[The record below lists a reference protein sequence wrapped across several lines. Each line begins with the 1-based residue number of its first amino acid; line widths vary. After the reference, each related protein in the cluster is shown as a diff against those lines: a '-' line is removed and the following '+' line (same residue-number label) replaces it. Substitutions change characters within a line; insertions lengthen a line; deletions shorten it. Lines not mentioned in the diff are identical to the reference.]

1 MLQHLISM
9 LQRTIFFLFL
19 LGGVL
24 VSLVAKADDNPRTFI
39 LLDKGWGYRPVS
51 DTGLKSSMK
60 QVTVPHTWN
69 ANYIP
74 GTRSYN
80 REMMVYR
87 RDLEI
92 TPDMKDK
99 RLFLYFEGVNSS
111 ATVLVNN
118 KSVGSH
124 KGGYTAFCMEV
135 TDYAKQGTNKL
146 EVWVTN
152 AYNPEILPISGDFNI
167 YGGIHR
173 PCHLLVTEQDCI
185 SPLFYASPGVF
196 IHQDKVSEKQA
207 QITVETMLSLR
218 GKKQGLKV
226 RTTIED
232 AKGNIISQNIEQN
245 VTIENVKQP
254 FVIEHPVLWNAKQNP
269 HLYKVIVELLDNGK
283 VIDRVEQR
291 TGLRYFSVDAD
302 KGFFLNGKY
311 LDLYGFCLHEEV
323 EGKGSALSAED
334 HERDMELVKESGAT
348 SLRLVHYPHS
358 ESIYHLS
365 DENGIVLWTE
375 IPMVGPG
382 GYDFCGFINTDGL
395 KEHARQVLKELV
407 YQKYNHP
414 SICFWGIFNEIRT
427 NYDNAEPF
435 ARELHELYKEIDPSR
450 LTTLASCDDPKFY
463 QNCSD
468 LMAWNKYIGW
478 YGSRNAPETAGNFF
492 DKAKA
497 ASNGKPVAI
506 SEYGGGANVEH
517 HFSMKENDVKPSGQ
531 FHPEEGQTYIHEGNW
546 SAFAQRPYM
555 WAKYIWVFA
564 DFQSAIRN
572 EGGKPGINDKGLV
585 TYDRKIKKD
594 AFYFYKA
601 NWSTE
606 PMIYIT
612 SRRFTKRPE
621 ASVQV
626 KVYSNLRE
634 NTLYVNGKKIE
645 TITPDKVRLCLFKG
659 ITLKQKS
666 DSLNRVM
673 WQNVTLSKGENRI
686 RVEGKS
692 KAGVI
697 EDTCVWYL
705 K

>member
-245 VTIENVKQP
+245 VTNENVKQP

-497 ASNGKPVAI
+497 ASDGKPVAI

-634 NTLYVNGKKIE
+634 NTLYVNGKKI
-645 TITPDKVRLCLFKG
+645 G
-659 ITLKQKS
+659 KQKS

>member
-254 FVIEHPVLWNAKQNP
+254 
-269 HLYKVIVELLDNGK
+269 
-283 VIDRVEQR
+283 
-291 TGLRYFSVDAD
+291 
-302 KGFFLNGKY
+302 
-311 LDLYGFCLHEEV
+311 
-323 EGKGSALSAED
+323 
-334 HERDMELVKESGAT
+334 
-348 SLRLVHYPHS
+348 
-358 ESIYHLS
+358 
-365 DENGIVLWTE
+365 
-375 IPMVGPG
+375 
-382 GYDFCGFINTDGL
+382 
-395 KEHARQVLKELV
+395 
-407 YQKYNHP
+407 
-414 SICFWGIFNEIRT
+414 
-427 NYDNAEPF
+427 
-435 ARELHELYKEIDPSR
+435 
-450 LTTLASCDDPKFY
+450 
-463 QNCSD
+463 
-468 LMAWNKYIGW
+468 
-478 YGSRNAPETAGNFF
+478 
-492 DKAKA
+492 
-497 ASNGKPVAI
+497 
-506 SEYGGGANVEH
+506 
-517 HFSMKENDVKPSGQ
+517 
-531 FHPEEGQTYIHEGNW
+531 
-546 SAFAQRPYM
+546 
-555 WAKYIWVFA
+555 
-564 DFQSAIRN
+564 
-572 EGGKPGINDKGLV
+572 
-585 TYDRKIKKD
+585 
-594 AFYFYKA
+594 
-601 NWSTE
+601 
-606 PMIYIT
+606 
-612 SRRFTKRPE
+612 
-621 ASVQV
+621 
-626 KVYSNLRE
+626 
-634 NTLYVNGKKIE
+634 
-645 TITPDKVRLCLFKG
+645 
-659 ITLKQKS
+659 
-666 DSLNRVM
+666 
-673 WQNVTLSKGENRI
+673 
-686 RVEGKS
+686 
-692 KAGVI
+692 
-697 EDTCVWYL
+697 
-705 K
+705 

>member
-254 FVIEHPVLWNAKQNP
+254 FVIEHPVLWNSKQNP

-634 NTLYVNGKKIE
+634 NTLYVNGKKI
-645 TITPDKVRLCLFKG
+645 G
-659 ITLKQKS
+659 KQKS

>member
-395 KEHARQVLKELV
+395 KEHGRQVLKE
-407 YQKYNHP
+407 
-414 SICFWGIFNEIRT
+414 
-427 NYDNAEPF
+427 
-435 ARELHELYKEIDPSR
+435 
-450 LTTLASCDDPKFY
+450 
-463 QNCSD
+463 
-468 LMAWNKYIGW
+468 
-478 YGSRNAPETAGNFF
+478 
-492 DKAKA
+492 
-497 ASNGKPVAI
+497 
-506 SEYGGGANVEH
+506 
-517 HFSMKENDVKPSGQ
+517 
-531 FHPEEGQTYIHEGNW
+531 
-546 SAFAQRPYM
+546 
-555 WAKYIWVFA
+555 
-564 DFQSAIRN
+564 
-572 EGGKPGINDKGLV
+572 
-585 TYDRKIKKD
+585 
-594 AFYFYKA
+594 
-601 NWSTE
+601 
-606 PMIYIT
+606 
-612 SRRFTKRPE
+612 
-621 ASVQV
+621 
-626 KVYSNLRE
+626 
-634 NTLYVNGKKIE
+634 
-645 TITPDKVRLCLFKG
+645 
-659 ITLKQKS
+659 
-666 DSLNRVM
+666 
-673 WQNVTLSKGENRI
+673 
-686 RVEGKS
+686 
-692 KAGVI
+692 
-697 EDTCVWYL
+697 
-705 K
+705 

>member
-1 MLQHLISM
+1 M

-348 SLRLVHYPHS
+348 SLRLVNYPHS

-634 NTLYVNGKKIE
+634 NTLYVNGKKI
-645 TITPDKVRLCLFKG
+645 G
-659 ITLKQKS
+659 KQKS
-666 DSLNRVM
+666 DSLHRVV

>member
-1 MLQHLISM
+1 M

-207 QITVETMLSLR
+207 QITVETMLSPR

-232 AKGNIISQNIEQN
+232 VKGNIISQNIEQN
-245 VTIENVKQP
+245 VTNENVKQP
-254 FVIEHPVLWNAKQNP
+254 FVIDHPVLWNAKQNP

-564 DFQSAIRN
+564 DFQSSIRN

-612 SRRFTKRPE
+612 SRRFTERPE
-621 ASVQV
+621 ANVQV

-634 NTLYVNGKKIE
+634 NTLYVNGKKI
-645 TITPDKVRLCLFKG
+645 G
-659 ITLKQKS
+659 KQKS
-666 DSLNRVM
+666 DSLHRVV

>member
-1 MLQHLISM
+1 M

-207 QITVETMLSLR
+207 QITVETMLSLS

-245 VTIENVKQP
+245 VTNENVKQP
-254 FVIEHPVLWNAKQNP
+254 FVIDHPVLWNAKQNP
-269 HLYKVIVELLDNGK
+269 HLYKVIVELLDAGK

-497 ASNGKPVAI
+497 ASNGRPVAI

-564 DFQSAIRN
+564 DFQSSIRN

-601 NWSTE
+601 SWSTE

-612 SRRFTKRPE
+612 SRRFTERPE
-621 ASVQV
+621 ANVQV

-634 NTLYVNGKKIE
+634 NTLYVNGKKI
-645 TITPDKVRLCLFKG
+645 G
-659 ITLKQKS
+659 KQKS
-666 DSLNRVM
+666 DSLHRVV

>member
-1 MLQHLISM
+1 M

-232 AKGNIISQNIEQN
+232 VKGNIISQNIEQN
-245 VTIENVKQP
+245 VTNENVKQP
-254 FVIEHPVLWNAKQNP
+254 FVIDHPVLWNAKQNP

-468 LMAWNKYIGW
+468 IMAWNKYIGW

-564 DFQSAIRN
+564 DFQSSIRN

-612 SRRFTKRPE
+612 SRRFTERPE
-621 ASVQV
+621 ANVQV

-634 NTLYVNGKKIE
+634 NTLYVNGKKI
-645 TITPDKVRLCLFKG
+645 G
-659 ITLKQKS
+659 KQKS
-666 DSLNRVM
+666 DSLHRVV

>member
-1 MLQHLISM
+1 M

-135 TDYAKQGTNKL
+135 TDYAKQGINKL

-226 RTTIED
+226 RTTVED
-232 AKGNIISQNIEQN
+232 AKGNIILQNIEQN
-245 VTIENVKQP
+245 VTTENVKQP

-497 ASNGKPVAI
+497 ASDGKPVAI

-564 DFQSAIRN
+564 DFQSSIRN

-634 NTLYVNGKKIE
+634 NTLYVNGKKI
-645 TITPDKVRLCLFKG
+645 G
-659 ITLKQKS
+659 KQKS
-666 DSLNRVM
+666 DSLHRVV

>member
-1 MLQHLISM
+1 M

-207 QITVETMLSLR
+207 QITVETMLSLS

-245 VTIENVKQP
+245 VTNENVKQP
-254 FVIEHPVLWNAKQNP
+254 FVIDHPVLWNAKQNP
-269 HLYKVIVELLDNGK
+269 YLYKVIVELLDAGK

-564 DFQSAIRN
+564 DFQSSIRN

-612 SRRFTKRPE
+612 SRRFTERPE
-621 ASVQV
+621 ANVQV

-634 NTLYVNGKKIE
+634 NTLYVNGKKI
-645 TITPDKVRLCLFKG
+645 G
-659 ITLKQKS
+659 KQKS
-666 DSLNRVM
+666 DPLHRVV

-697 EDTCVWYL
+697 EDTCVWFV

>member
-1 MLQHLISM
+1 M

-245 VTIENVKQP
+245 VTTENVKQP

-497 ASNGKPVAI
+497 ASDGKPVAI

-585 TYDRKIKKD
+585 TYDPKIKKD

-626 KVYSNLRE
+626 KIYSNLRE
-634 NTLYVNGKKIE
+634 NTLYVNGKKI
-645 TITPDKVRLCLFKG
+645 G
-659 ITLKQKS
+659 KQKS
-666 DSLNRVM
+666 DSLHRVV

>member
-135 TDYAKQGTNKL
+135 TDYAKQGINKL

-226 RTTIED
+226 RTTVED

-245 VTIENVKQP
+245 VTNENVKQP
-254 FVIEHPVLWNAKQNP
+254 FVIDHPVLWNAKQNP
-269 HLYKVIVELLDNGK
+269 HLYKVIVELLDDGK

-334 HERDMELVKESGAT
+334 HERDMELVKESGVT

-492 DKAKA
+492 DKAKV

-594 AFYFYKA
+594 VFYFYKA

-612 SRRFTKRPE
+612 SRRFTERPE

-634 NTLYVNGKKIE
+634 NTLYVNGKKI
-645 TITPDKVRLCLFKG
+645 G
-659 ITLKQKS
+659 KQKS
-666 DSLNRVM
+666 DSLHRVV

>member
-1 MLQHLISM
+1 M

-232 AKGNIISQNIEQN
+232 VKGNIISQNIEQN
-245 VTIENVKQP
+245 VTNENVKQP
-254 FVIEHPVLWNAKQNP
+254 FVIDHPVLWNAKQNP

-291 TGLRYFSVDAD
+291 PGLRYFSVDAD

-564 DFQSAIRN
+564 DFQSSIRN

-612 SRRFTKRPE
+612 SRRFTERPE
-621 ASVQV
+621 ANVQV

-634 NTLYVNGKKIE
+634 NTLYVNGKKI
-645 TITPDKVRLCLFKG
+645 G
-659 ITLKQKS
+659 KQKS
-666 DSLNRVM
+666 DSLHRVV

>member
-1 MLQHLISM
+1 M

-245 VTIENVKQP
+245 VTNENVKQP

-269 HLYKVIVELLDNGK
+269 HLYKVIVELLDDGK

-564 DFQSAIRN
+564 DFQSSIRN

-601 NWSTE
+601 SWSTE

-612 SRRFTKRPE
+612 SRRFTERPE
-621 ASVQV
+621 ANVQV

-634 NTLYVNGKKIE
+634 NTLYVNGKKI
-645 TITPDKVRLCLFKG
+645 G
-659 ITLKQKS
+659 KQKS
-666 DSLNRVM
+666 DPLHRVV

-697 EDTCVWYL
+697 EDTCVWFV

>member
-1 MLQHLISM
+1 M

-232 AKGNIISQNIEQN
+232 VKGNIISQNIEQN
-245 VTIENVKQP
+245 VTNENVKQP

-564 DFQSAIRN
+564 DFQSSIRN

-612 SRRFTKRPE
+612 SRRFTERPE
-621 ASVQV
+621 ANVQV

-634 NTLYVNGKKIE
+634 NTLYVNGKKI
-645 TITPDKVRLCLFKG
+645 G
-659 ITLKQKS
+659 KQKS
-666 DSLNRVM
+666 DSLHRVV

>member
-1 MLQHLISM
+1 M

-51 DTGLKSSMK
+51 DTGLKSSME

-232 AKGNIISQNIEQN
+232 VKGNIISQNIEQN
-245 VTIENVKQP
+245 VTNENVKQP
-254 FVIEHPVLWNAKQNP
+254 FVIDHPVLWNAKQNP

-564 DFQSAIRN
+564 DFQSSIRN

-612 SRRFTKRPE
+612 SRRFTERPE
-621 ASVQV
+621 ANVQV

-634 NTLYVNGKKIE
+634 NTLYVNGKKI
-645 TITPDKVRLCLFKG
+645 G
-659 ITLKQKS
+659 KQKS
-666 DSLNRVM
+666 DSLHRVV

>member
-245 VTIENVKQP
+245 VTNENVKQP

-323 EGKGSALSAED
+323 EGKGSVLSAED

-634 NTLYVNGKKIE
+634 NTLYVNGKKI
-645 TITPDKVRLCLFKG
+645 G
-659 ITLKQKS
+659 KQKS

>member
-1 MLQHLISM
+1 M

-207 QITVETMLSLR
+207 QITVETMLSLS

-245 VTIENVKQP
+245 VTNENVKQP
-254 FVIEHPVLWNAKQNP
+254 FVIDHPVLWNAKQNP

-564 DFQSAIRN
+564 DFQSSIRN

-601 NWSTE
+601 SWSTE

-612 SRRFTKRPE
+612 SRRFTERPE
-621 ASVQV
+621 ANVQV

-634 NTLYVNGKKIE
+634 NTLYVNGKKI
-645 TITPDKVRLCLFKG
+645 G
-659 ITLKQKS
+659 KQKS
-666 DSLNRVM
+666 DSLHRVV

>member
-1 MLQHLISM
+1 M

-124 KGGYTAFCMEV
+124 KGGYAAFCMEV

-207 QITVETMLSLR
+207 QITVETMLSLS

-245 VTIENVKQP
+245 VTNENVKQP

-269 HLYKVIVELLDNGK
+269 HLYKVIVELLDDGK

-564 DFQSAIRN
+564 DFQSSIRN

-612 SRRFTKRPE
+612 SRRFTERPE
-621 ASVQV
+621 ANVQV

-634 NTLYVNGKKIE
+634 NTLYVNGKKI
-645 TITPDKVRLCLFKG
+645 G
-659 ITLKQKS
+659 KQKS
-666 DSLNRVM
+666 DPLHRVV

-697 EDTCVWYL
+697 EDTCVWFV

>member
-1 MLQHLISM
+1 M

-232 AKGNIISQNIEQN
+232 VKGNIISQNIEQN
-245 VTIENVKQP
+245 VTNENVKQP
-254 FVIEHPVLWNAKQNP
+254 FVIDHPVLWNAKQNP

-564 DFQSAIRN
+564 DFQSSIRN

-594 AFYFYKA
+594 AFYFCKA

-612 SRRFTKRPE
+612 SRRFTERPE
-621 ASVQV
+621 ANVQV

-634 NTLYVNGKKIE
+634 NTLYVNGKKI
-645 TITPDKVRLCLFKG
+645 G
-659 ITLKQKS
+659 KQKS
-666 DSLNRVM
+666 DSLHRVV

>member
-1 MLQHLISM
+1 M

-135 TDYAKQGTNKL
+135 TDYAKQGINKL

-226 RTTIED
+226 RTTVED
-232 AKGNIISQNIEQN
+232 AKGNIILQNIEQN
-245 VTIENVKQP
+245 VTNENVKQP
-254 FVIEHPVLWNAKQNP
+254 FVIDHPVLWNAKQNP
-269 HLYKVIVELLDNGK
+269 YLYKVIVELLDAGK

-323 EGKGSALSAED
+323 EGKGSALSEED

-468 LMAWNKYIGW
+468 LMAWNKYVGW

-564 DFQSAIRN
+564 DFQSSIRN

-612 SRRFTKRPE
+612 SRRFTERPE
-621 ASVQV
+621 ANVQV

-634 NTLYVNGKKIE
+634 NTLYVNGKKI
-645 TITPDKVRLCLFKG
+645 G
-659 ITLKQKS
+659 KQKS
-666 DSLNRVM
+666 DSLHRVV

>member
-1 MLQHLISM
+1 M

-226 RTTIED
+226 RTTVED
-232 AKGNIISQNIEQN
+232 AKGNIILQNIEQN
-245 VTIENVKQP
+245 VTTENVKQP

-365 DENGIVLWTE
+365 DENGIVLWIE

-497 ASNGKPVAI
+497 ASDGKPVAI

-564 DFQSAIRN
+564 DFQSSIRN

-612 SRRFTKRPE
+612 SRRFTERPE
-621 ASVQV
+621 ANVQV

-634 NTLYVNGKKIE
+634 NTLYVNGKKI
-645 TITPDKVRLCLFKG
+645 G
-659 ITLKQKS
+659 KQKS
-666 DSLNRVM
+666 DSLHRVV

>member
-135 TDYAKQGTNKL
+135 TAYAKQGTNKL

-634 NTLYVNGKKIE
+634 NTLYVNGKKI
-645 TITPDKVRLCLFKG
+645 G
-659 ITLKQKS
+659 KQKS

>member
-1 MLQHLISM
+1 M

-245 VTIENVKQP
+245 VTNENVKQP
-254 FVIEHPVLWNAKQNP
+254 FVIDHPVLWNAKQNP
-269 HLYKVIVELLDNGK
+269 HLYKVIVELLDDGK

-546 SAFAQRPYM
+546 SAFVQRPYM

-564 DFQSAIRN
+564 DFQSSIRN

-612 SRRFTKRPE
+612 SRRFTERPE
-621 ASVQV
+621 ANVQV

-634 NTLYVNGKKIE
+634 NTLYVNGKKI
-645 TITPDKVRLCLFKG
+645 G
-659 ITLKQKS
+659 KQKS
-666 DSLNRVM
+666 DSLHRVV

>member
-1 MLQHLISM
+1 M

-245 VTIENVKQP
+245 VTNENVKQP
-254 FVIEHPVLWNAKQNP
+254 FVIDHPVLWNAKQNP
-269 HLYKVIVELLDNGK
+269 HLYKVIVELLDDGK

-564 DFQSAIRN
+564 DFQSSIRN

-601 NWSTE
+601 SWSTE

-612 SRRFTKRPE
+612 SRRFTERPE
-621 ASVQV
+621 ANVQV

-634 NTLYVNGKKIE
+634 NTLYVNGKKI
-645 TITPDKVRLCLFKG
+645 G
-659 ITLKQKS
+659 KQKS
-666 DSLNRVM
+666 DSLHRVV

>member
-1 MLQHLISM
+1 M

-135 TDYAKQGTNKL
+135 TDYAKQGINKL

-245 VTIENVKQP
+245 VTTENVKQP

-497 ASNGKPVAI
+497 ASDGKPVAI

-564 DFQSAIRN
+564 DFQSSIRN

-585 TYDRKIKKD
+585 TYDRKIKRD

-634 NTLYVNGKKIE
+634 NTLYVNGKKI
-645 TITPDKVRLCLFKG
+645 G
-659 ITLKQKS
+659 KQKS
-666 DSLNRVM
+666 DSLHRVV

>member
-606 PMIYIT
+606 TMNYIT

-634 NTLYVNGKKIE
+634 NTLYVNGKKI
-645 TITPDKVRLCLFKG
+645 G
-659 ITLKQKS
+659 KQKS
-666 DSLNRVM
+666 DSLHRVV

>member
-1 MLQHLISM
+1 M

-135 TDYAKQGTNKL
+135 TDYAKQGINKL

-152 AYNPEILPISGDFNI
+152 AYNLEILPISGDFNI

-196 IHQDKVSEKQA
+196 IHQDKVSEKLA
-207 QITVETMLSLR
+207 QITVETMLSLS

-245 VTIENVKQP
+245 VTNENVKQP
-254 FVIEHPVLWNAKQNP
+254 FVIDHPVLWNAKQNP
-269 HLYKVIVELLDNGK
+269 HLYKVIVELLDDGK

-564 DFQSAIRN
+564 DFQSSIRN

-585 TYDRKIKKD
+585 TYDRKIIKD

-601 NWSTE
+601 SWSTE

-612 SRRFTKRPE
+612 SRRFTERPE
-621 ASVQV
+621 ANVQV

-634 NTLYVNGKKIE
+634 NTLYVNGKKI
-645 TITPDKVRLCLFKG
+645 G
-659 ITLKQKS
+659 KQKS
-666 DSLNRVM
+666 DSLHRVV

>member
-1 MLQHLISM
+1 M

-135 TDYAKQGTNKL
+135 TDYAKQGINKL

-245 VTIENVKQP
+245 VTTENVKQP

-375 IPMVGPG
+375 IPMVGHG

-497 ASNGKPVAI
+497 ASDGKPVAI

-634 NTLYVNGKKIE
+634 NTLYVNGKKI
-645 TITPDKVRLCLFKG
+645 G
-659 ITLKQKS
+659 KQKS
-666 DSLNRVM
+666 DSLHRVV

>member
-1 MLQHLISM
+1 M

-135 TDYAKQGTNKL
+135 TDYAKQGINKL

-245 VTIENVKQP
+245 VTTENVKQP

-564 DFQSAIRN
+564 DFQSSIRN

-612 SRRFTKRPE
+612 SRRFTERPE
-621 ASVQV
+621 ANVQV

-634 NTLYVNGKKIE
+634 NTLYVNGKKI
-645 TITPDKVRLCLFKG
+645 G
-659 ITLKQKS
+659 KQKS
-666 DSLNRVM
+666 DSLHRVV

>member
-478 YGSRNAPETAGNFF
+478 YGSRNAPGTAGNFF

-634 NTLYVNGKKIE
+634 NTLYVNGKKI
-645 TITPDKVRLCLFKG
+645 G
-659 ITLKQKS
+659 KQKS
-666 DSLNRVM
+666 DSLHRVV

>member
-1 MLQHLISM
+1 M

-232 AKGNIISQNIEQN
+232 VKGNIISQNIEQN
-245 VTIENVKQP
+245 VTNENVKQP
-254 FVIEHPVLWNAKQNP
+254 FVIDHPVLWNAKQNP

-497 ASNGKPVAI
+497 ASKRKPVAI

-564 DFQSAIRN
+564 DFQSSIRN

-612 SRRFTKRPE
+612 SRRFTERPE
-621 ASVQV
+621 ANVQV

-634 NTLYVNGKKIE
+634 NTLYVNGKKI
-645 TITPDKVRLCLFKG
+645 G
-659 ITLKQKS
+659 KQKS
-666 DSLNRVM
+666 DSLHRVV

>member
-1 MLQHLISM
+1 M

-24 VSLVAKADDNPRTFI
+24 VSLVAKADDNPSTFI

-135 TDYAKQGTNKL
+135 TDYAKQGINKL

-152 AYNPEILPISGDFNI
+152 AYNLEILPISGDFNI

-196 IHQDKVSEKQA
+196 IHQDKVSEKLA
-207 QITVETMLSLR
+207 QITVETMLSLS

-245 VTIENVKQP
+245 VTNENVKQP
-254 FVIEHPVLWNAKQNP
+254 FVIDHPVLWNAKQNP
-269 HLYKVIVELLDNGK
+269 HLYKVIVELLDDGK

-564 DFQSAIRN
+564 DFQSSIRN

-601 NWSTE
+601 SWSTE

-612 SRRFTKRPE
+612 SRRFTERPE
-621 ASVQV
+621 ANVQV

-634 NTLYVNGKKIE
+634 NTLYVNGKKI
-645 TITPDKVRLCLFKG
+645 G
-659 ITLKQKS
+659 KQKS
-666 DSLNRVM
+666 DSLHRVV

>member
-564 DFQSAIRN
+564 DFQSSIRN

-612 SRRFTKRPE
+612 SRRFTERPE
-621 ASVQV
+621 ANVQV

-634 NTLYVNGKKIE
+634 NTLYVNGKKI
-645 TITPDKVRLCLFKG
+645 G
-659 ITLKQKS
+659 KQKS
-666 DSLNRVM
+666 DSLHRVV

>member
-1 MLQHLISM
+1 M

-135 TDYAKQGTNKL
+135 TDYAKQGINKL

-196 IHQDKVSEKQA
+196 IHQDKVSEKLA

-634 NTLYVNGKKIE
+634 NTLYVNGKKI
-645 TITPDKVRLCLFKG
+645 G
-659 ITLKQKS
+659 KQKS
-666 DSLNRVM
+666 DSLHRVV

>member
-1 MLQHLISM
+1 M

-135 TDYAKQGTNKL
+135 TDYAKQGINKL

-245 VTIENVKQP
+245 VTTENVKQP

-497 ASNGKPVAI
+497 ASGGKPVAI

-564 DFQSAIRN
+564 DFQSSIRN

-634 NTLYVNGKKIE
+634 NTLYVNGKKI
-645 TITPDKVRLCLFKG
+645 G
-659 ITLKQKS
+659 KQKS
-666 DSLNRVM
+666 DSLHRVV

>member
-1 MLQHLISM
+1 M

-92 TPDMKDK
+92 TPDVKDK

-245 VTIENVKQP
+245 VTNENVKQP
-254 FVIEHPVLWNAKQNP
+254 FVIDHPVLWNAKQNP
-269 HLYKVIVELLDNGK
+269 YLYKVIVELLDAGK

-634 NTLYVNGKKIE
+634 NTLYVNGKKI
-645 TITPDKVRLCLFKG
+645 G
-659 ITLKQKS
+659 KQKS
-666 DSLNRVM
+666 DSLHRVV

>member
-497 ASNGKPVAI
+497 ASDGKPVAI

-621 ASVQV
+621 VSVQV

-634 NTLYVNGKKIE
+634 NTLYVNGKKI
-645 TITPDKVRLCLFKG
+645 G
-659 ITLKQKS
+659 KQKS
-666 DSLNRVM
+666 DSLHRVV

>member
-1 MLQHLISM
+1 M

-135 TDYAKQGTNKL
+135 TDYAKQGINKL

-245 VTIENVKQP
+245 VTTENVKQP

-497 ASNGKPVAI
+497 ASDGKPVAI

-564 DFQSAIRN
+564 DFQSSIRN

-606 PMIYIT
+606 QMIYIT

-634 NTLYVNGKKIE
+634 NTLYVNGKKI
-645 TITPDKVRLCLFKG
+645 G
-659 ITLKQKS
+659 KQKS
-666 DSLNRVM
+666 DSLHRVV

>member
-1 MLQHLISM
+1 M

-111 ATVLVNN
+111 AAVLVDN

-232 AKGNIISQNIEQN
+232 VKGNIISQNIEQN
-245 VTIENVKQP
+245 VTNENVKQP
-254 FVIEHPVLWNAKQNP
+254 FVIDHPVLWNAKQNP

-564 DFQSAIRN
+564 DFQSSIRN

-612 SRRFTKRPE
+612 SRRFTERPE
-621 ASVQV
+621 ANVQV

-634 NTLYVNGKKIE
+634 NTLYVNGKKI
-645 TITPDKVRLCLFKG
+645 G
-659 ITLKQKS
+659 KQKS
-666 DSLNRVM
+666 DSLHRVV